1 MKIENNVLEKSI
13 KEEDKELIT
22 EKQNNEIS
30 IHTAI
35 FSTLGIFLILL
46 LVFMAISIILF
57 SIFCIINS
65 YNTKIISGVYIQGI
79 NVSGMSI
86 QEAKETLENSLINNL
101 PENIKLKYDNY
112 ETYISLDSL
121 DIDFNIEDSINI
133 AYSLGKK
140 RKYFWKKFRNIKNH
154 VF

>member
-13 KEEDKELIT
+13 KEEDKKLIT

-140 RKYFWKKFRNIKNH
+140 RKYF
-154 VF
+154 

>member
-140 RKYFWKKFRNIKNH
+140 RKYF
-154 VF
+154 

>member
-79 NVSGMSI
+79 NVSGMSR

-121 DIDFNIEDSINI
+121 DIDFNIEDSIDI

-140 RKYFWKKFRNIKNH
+140 REYF
-154 VF
+154 

>member
-79 NVSGMSI
+79 NVSGMSR

-121 DIDFNIEDSINI
+121 DIDFNIEDSIDI

-140 RKYFWKKFRNIKNH
+140 REYFWK
-154 VF
+154 